1 MQLTIFFQCCI
12 GEEYFEKAGA
22 KQPFR
27 NIATG
32 AQRARALRNRMKGF
46 YMTERNVVRQY
57 LQRAGSGATRAG
69 LAATL
74 VLSMSPALAIAQEA
88 GSKNAQEAAAITA
101 TNTDATASEA
111 SKDAQTSSPVEQ
123 YTMGNAQV
131 QSVAAQ
137 ANASSSYD
145 LAKIADGTY
154 VGTATVSSADP
165 AAASSEWDVDSYDIS
180 VSVAVSSHAIA
191 SVKVDQASYDQ
202 LTGDSWDYLDK
213 AENGNTRKHVTGMA
227 DKIVEAN
234 GTNVDTVS
242 TATVSSNAIKAAV
255 DNALQAAYDEQNPS
269 TPTAEEYTYGYAGLT
284 WAEYWAGENVQAAG
298 STASSSELDS
308 HNEADKGAFDVV
320 TRATFNHGLHRGSY
334 QCTDVIKTAEGK
346 DIYPSYY
353 PDSKSFVDVDG
364 NTFSIDGKAKT
375 VTAADGTVYTMT
387 GHEVTGLKYVP
398 VKIKTSDLE
407 AFKAN
412 HSFVANGETL
422 AGGFGEQNLQ
432 AYSGLVANVDEN
444 TNGLKTVMD
453 NNGTFSFSAAAA
465 GAESGIQGQELK
477 TATGIEP
484 AVKEANGSYGE
495 FLRVD
500 LNGNYGDLGANM
512 QSVTWTYYGDDATCT
527 NALAT
532 YGTKFAADNWMHKS
546 MGIQLGLTKSERCQ
560 LPEGTNG
567 TGYWKL
573 TVHALGYNDYTYTFQ
588 ATDDNIVGAKEP
600 VTEATKAQLQELYDK
615 AAALDKSKYTEDSWS
630 ASSIETERDE
640 TKDLLAKKN
649 LGESE
654 AAEQITHLQGALDA
668 LVSLYPQAGDYVLMN
683 IPYSDFYAAESN
695 NAGTDV
701 VTSATKQKTR
711 STLAAGSYHVN
722 TDGSDISGVT
732 FAVKVGEGDIDWSK
746 FTRVTDD
753 STVQITT
760 SIKGKESTTTYTGKD
775 ALFESD
781 SYSYYVLPAG
791 ETPAN
796 YKELTVDAQ
805 GKLSFGAVEG
815 KEATELSN
823 VTTHFMTSSKYGD
836 YEIDF
841 KNLREQMADANGNE
855 ATVYGAVVN
864 AADANGQLEGYGMR
878 AVENIWKGK
887 EIAWSCGLTNE
898 SHGSP
903 LSSQYYTSMMGKT
916 IKSVTFYT
924 STGTHT
930 VTMDQYVPVKDANAT
945 IKAEDASLDDANAT
959 VAADATLPEGFDAK
973 YQIDGQDAEPLAS
986 NARSAA
992 SVTFDASALKPGSH
1006 TLTAIDKSGKF
1017 ADISTSF
1024 TATTSKLVASFDA
1037 ASLKLAAAN
1046 GATDEDLVNYI
1057 KNISK
1062 VTVNGT
1068 EYSAQ
1073 GRGAVKIINAD
1084 GSLNLAAAKQDK
1096 SLVFDA
1102 NGDYQIEVT
1111 ATGYTTNL
1119 GFTYTKAADK
1129 TALNAAIEAAAK
1141 LSNDQGTYTAASWT
1155 VFQDALSTAK
1165 GVNESP
1171 AASDDEVA
1179 NALSTLQNAQAA
1191 LVAASTPDQLADL
1204 RAEIEAGANLN
1215 KADYTAESWAAYQK
1229 ALEAAN
1235 AIFGSDE
1242 VSATDVEKATQ
1253 ALKDAR
1259 EALAKPIANSESSQ
1273 TGTRNESNQAAPSKQ
1288 GDSSDTFARTNDS
1301 MPALAVAAGFM
1312 AFVAAATGA
1321 IAAVRRR
1328 LFDK

>member
-1 MQLTIFFQCCI
+1 MHNDNAVLRKLNTVGSNACR
-12 GEEYFEKAGA
+12 GA
-22 KQPFR
+22 L
-27 NIATG
+27 IA
-32 AQRARALRNRMKGF
+32 A
-46 YMTERNVVRQY
+46 MTVSMMPTS
-57 LQRAGSGATRAG
+57 AFAA
-69 LAATL
+69 AAT
-74 VLSMSPALAIAQEA
+74 AET
-88 GSKNAQEAAAITA
+88 GSEA
-101 TNTDATASEA
+101 TNNAPISATKEETKSLNSEY
-111 SKDAQTSSPVEQ
+111 SL
-123 YTMGNAQV
+123 
-131 QSVAAQ
+131 SVISDGT
-137 ANASSSYD
+137 ASSSTGYD
-145 LAKIADGTY
+145 LTKIADGTY
-154 VGTATVSSADP
+154 KGTATADSNDP
-165 AAASSEWDVDSYDIS
+165 LNKAGDEWNAADGKYDIDVTVTVKS
-180 VSVAVSSHAIA
+180 GKITKVEIA
-191 SVKVDQASYDQ
+191 DYSK
-202 LTGDSWDYLDK
+202 LGDDDWDRMDK
-213 AENGNTRKHVTGMA
+213 AVNGFSKKGTSYTGVVEQIETAGNTTA
-227 DKIVEAN
+227 IDA
-234 GTNVDTVS
+234 VS
-242 TATVSSNAIKAAV
+242 TATISSNAIKAAV

-269 TPTAEEYTYGYAGLT
+269 APETEEYTYGYAGLT
-284 WAEYWAGENVQAAG
+284 WAEYWAGANVQAAG
-298 STASSSELDS
+298 SAASSSELDS

-353 PDSKSFVDVDG
+353 PDSKSFVDTDG
-364 NTFSIDGKAKT
+364 NTFSIDSKAKT

-407 AFKAN
+407 AFKAS
-412 HSFVANGETL
+412 HSFVANGDTL
-422 AGGFGEQNLQ
+422 AGGFGEQNLK

-444 TNGLKTVMD
+444 TNGLKTVTN
-453 NNGTFSFSAAAA
+453 NNGTFSFSAAAT
-465 GAESGIQGQELK
+465 GTESGIQGQELK

-484 AVKEANGSYGE
+484 TVKDASGSYGE

-500 LNGNYGDLGANM
+500 LNGDYGDLGANM

-560 LPEGTNG
+560 LPEGTDG

-615 AAALDKSKYTEDSWS
+615 AASLNRSKYTEDSWN

-695 NAGTDV
+695 NEGTDV

-753 STVQITT
+753 SSVEITT

-796 YKELTVDAQ
+796 YKALTVDDQ

-815 KEATELSN
+815 AEAKELAGATAD
-823 VTTHFMTSSKYGD
+823 FKTSSKYGD

-841 KNLREQMADANGNE
+841 GNLREQMADANGNE

-864 AADANGQLEGYGMR
+864 AADAYGQLEGYGMR

-924 STGTHT
+924 STGTYT
-930 VTMDQYVPVKDANAT
+930 VAMDQYVPVKDANAT

-959 VAADATLPEGFDAK
+959 VAADVTLPEGFDAK
-973 YQIDGQDAEPLAS
+973 YQIDGKNVEPLAS

-1017 ADISTSF
+1017 ANISTSF

-1037 ASLKLAAAN
+1037 ASLKLIAAN
-1046 GATDEDLVNYI
+1046 GATDEDLANYI
-1057 KNISK
+1057 KNITK

-1068 EYSAQ
+1068 EYAAT
-1073 GRGAVKIINAD
+1073 GRGVVQIFNAD
-1084 GSLNLAAAKQDK
+1084 GSLNLAAVNQDK
-1096 SLVFDA
+1096 SLVFNA
-1102 NGDYQIEVT
+1102 NGDYQIEVE

-1119 GFTYTKAADK
+1119 RFTYTKSADK

-1141 LSNDQGTYTAASWT
+1141 LSNDQGTYTAASWAA
-1155 VFQDALSTAK
+1155 FQDALSAAQ

-1191 LVAASTPDQLADL
+1191 LAKAATTDQKTDLKVEIGRADALA
-1204 RAEIEAGANLN
+1204 ES
-1215 KADYTAESWAAYQK
+1215 DYTADSWKAYQS
-1229 ALEAAN
+1229 ALAA
-1235 AIFGSDE
+1235 AQSVLSKDDA
-1242 VSATDVEKATQ
+1242 SAADVETATT
-1253 ALKDAR
+1253 ALKTAR
-1259 EALAKPIANSESSQ
+1259 EALAKPSQSPKDNSTSTTTTTTTSS
-1273 TGTRNESNQAAPSKQ
+1273 SSKQ
-1288 GDSSDTFARTNDS
+1288 DATKGDLPTTGDNQLVAGGI
-1301 MPALAVAAGFM
+1301 VAALG
-1312 AFVAAATGA
+1312 AAI
-1321 IAAVRRR
+1321 IAAGATLRRR
-1328 LFDK
+1328 FNH

>member
-1 MQLTIFFQCCI
+1 MHNDNAVLRKLNAVGSNACR
-12 GEEYFEKAGA
+12 GA
-22 KQPFR
+22 L
-27 NIATG
+27 IA
-32 AQRARALRNRMKGF
+32 A
-46 YMTERNVVRQY
+46 MTVSMMPTS
-57 LQRAGSGATRAG
+57 AFAA
-69 LAATL
+69 AAT
-74 VLSMSPALAIAQEA
+74 AET
-88 GSKNAQEAAAITA
+88 GSEA
-101 TNTDATASEA
+101 TNNAPISATKEETKSLNSEY
-111 SKDAQTSSPVEQ
+111 SL
-123 YTMGNAQV
+123 
-131 QSVAAQ
+131 SVISDGT
-137 ANASSSYD
+137 ASSSTGYD
-145 LAKIADGTY
+145 LTKIADGTY
-154 VGTATVSSADP
+154 KGTATADSNDP
-165 AAASSEWDVDSYDIS
+165 LNKAGDEWNAADGKYDIDVTVTVKS
-180 VSVAVSSHAIA
+180 GKITKVEIA
-191 SVKVDQASYDQ
+191 DYSK
-202 LTGDSWDYLDK
+202 LGDDDWDRMDK
-213 AENGNTRKHVTGMA
+213 AVNGFSKKGTSYTGVVEQIETAGNTTA
-227 DKIVEAN
+227 IDA
-234 GTNVDTVS
+234 VS
-242 TATVSSNAIKAAV
+242 TATISSNAIKAAV

-269 TPTAEEYTYGYAGLT
+269 APETEEYTYGYAGLT
-284 WAEYWAGENVQAAG
+284 WAEYWAGANVQAAG
-298 STASSSELDS
+298 SAASSSELDS

-353 PDSKSFVDVDG
+353 PDSKSFVDTDG
-364 NTFSIDGKAKT
+364 NTFSIDSKAKT

-407 AFKAN
+407 AFKAS
-412 HSFVANGETL
+412 HSFVANGDTL
-422 AGGFGEQNLQ
+422 AGGFGEQNLK

-444 TNGLKTVMD
+444 TNGLKTVTN
-453 NNGTFSFSAAAA
+453 NNGAFSFSAAAT
-465 GAESGIQGQELK
+465 GTESGIQGQELK

-484 AVKEANGSYGE
+484 TVKDASGSYGE

-500 LNGNYGDLGANM
+500 LNGDYGDLGANM

-560 LPEGTNG
+560 LPEGTDG

-615 AAALDKSKYTEDSWS
+615 AASLNRSKYTEDSWN

-695 NAGTDV
+695 NEGTDV

-753 STVQITT
+753 SSVEITT

-781 SYSYYVLPAG
+781 SYSYHVLPAG

-796 YKELTVDAQ
+796 YKALTVDDQ

-815 KEATELSN
+815 AEAKELAGATAD
-823 VTTHFMTSSKYGD
+823 FKTSSKYGD

-841 KNLREQMADANGNE
+841 GNLREQMADANGNE

-924 STGTHT
+924 STGTYT
-930 VTMDQYVPVKDANAT
+930 VAMDQYVPVKDANAT

-959 VAADATLPEGFDAK
+959 VAADVTLPEGFDAK
-973 YQIDGQDAEPLAS
+973 YQIDGKNVEPLAS

-1037 ASLKLAAAN
+1037 ASLKLIAAN
-1046 GATDEDLVNYI
+1046 GATDEDLANYI
-1057 KNISK
+1057 KNITK

-1068 EYSAQ
+1068 EYAAT
-1073 GRGAVKIINAD
+1073 GRGVVQIFNAD
-1084 GSLNLAAAKQDK
+1084 GSLNLAAVNQDK
-1096 SLVFDA
+1096 SLVFNA
-1102 NGDYQIEVT
+1102 NGDYQIEVE

-1119 GFTYTKAADK
+1119 GFTYTKSADK
-1129 TALNAAIEAAAK
+1129 TALDAAIEAAAK

-1191 LVAASTPDQLADL
+1191 LAKAATTDQKTDLKVEIGRADALA
-1204 RAEIEAGANLN
+1204 ES
-1215 KADYTAESWAAYQK
+1215 DYTADSWKAYQS
-1229 ALEAAN
+1229 ALAA
-1235 AIFGSDE
+1235 AQSVLSKDDA
-1242 VSATDVEKATQ
+1242 SAADVETATT
-1253 ALKDAR
+1253 ALKTAR
-1259 EALAKPIANSESSQ
+1259 EALAKPSQSPKDNSTSTTTTTTTSS
-1273 TGTRNESNQAAPSKQ
+1273 SSKQ
-1288 GDSSDTFARTNDS
+1288 DATKGDLPTTGDNQLVAGGI
-1301 MPALAVAAGFM
+1301 VAALG
-1312 AFVAAATGA
+1312 AAI
-1321 IAAVRRR
+1321 IAAGATLRRR
-1328 LFDK
+1328 FNH

>member
-1 MQLTIFFQCCI
+1 MHNDNAVLRKLNAVGSNACR
-12 GEEYFEKAGA
+12 GA
-22 KQPFR
+22 L
-27 NIATG
+27 IA
-32 AQRARALRNRMKGF
+32 A
-46 YMTERNVVRQY
+46 MTVSMMPTS
-57 LQRAGSGATRAG
+57 AFAA
-69 LAATL
+69 AATT
-74 VLSMSPALAIAQEA
+74 ET
-88 GSKNAQEAAAITA
+88 GSEA
-101 TNTDATASEA
+101 TNNAPISATKEETKSLNSEYSLSVISDGTASN
-111 SKDAQTSSPVEQ
+111 ST
-123 YTMGNAQV
+123 G
-131 QSVAAQ
+131 
-137 ANASSSYD
+137 YD
-145 LAKIADGTY
+145 LTKIADGTY
-154 VGTATVSSADP
+154 KGTATADSNDP
-165 AAASSEWDVDSYDIS
+165 LNKAGDEWNAADGKYDIDVNVTVKS
-180 VSVAVSSHAIA
+180 GKITKVEVADYS
-191 SVKVDQASYDQ
+191 K
-202 LTGDSWDYLDK
+202 LGDDDWDRMDK
-213 AENGNTRKHVTGMA
+213 AVNGFSKKGTSYTGVVEQIETAGNTTA
-227 DKIVEAN
+227 IDA
-234 GTNVDTVS
+234 VS
-242 TATVSSNAIKAAV
+242 TATISSNAIKAAV

-269 TPTAEEYTYGYAGLT
+269 APATEEYTYGYAGLT

-298 STASSSELDS
+298 SAASSSELDS

-353 PDSKSFVDVDG
+353 PDSKSFVDTDG
-364 NTFSIDGKAKT
+364 NTFSIDSKAKT

-398 VKIKTSDLE
+398 VKIKTSDLD
-407 AFKAN
+407 AFKAS
-412 HSFVANGETL
+412 HSFVANGGTL
-422 AGGFGEQNLQ
+422 AGGFGEQNLK

-444 TNGLKTVMD
+444 TNGLKTVTN
-453 NNGTFSFSAAAA
+453 NNGTFSFSAAAT
-465 GAESGIQGQELK
+465 GTESGIQGQELK

-484 AVKEANGSYGE
+484 TVKDASGSYGE

-615 AAALDKSKYTEDSWS
+615 AASLDKSKYTEDSWS
-630 ASSIETERDE
+630 ASSIETETAE

-654 AAEQITHLQGALDA
+654 AAEQITHLQAALDA
-668 LVSLYPQAGDYVLMN
+668 LVNLYPQAGDYVLMN
-683 IPYSDFYAAESN
+683 IPYSDFYAAESKN
-695 NAGTDV
+695 EGTDV

-722 TDGSDISGVT
+722 SDGSDISGVT

-753 STVQITT
+753 SSVQITT

-791 ETPAN
+791 ETPTN
-796 YKELTVDAQ
+796 YKELTLDAQ

-823 VTTHFMTSSKYGD
+823 VTANFTTSSKYGD

-841 KNLREQMADANGNE
+841 ENLREQMADADGNE

-864 AADANGQLEGYGMR
+864 AANANGQLEGYGMR

-916 IKSVTFYT
+916 IQSVTFYT
-924 STGTHT
+924 STGTYT

-959 VAADATLPEGFDAK
+959 VAADVTLPEGFDAK

-992 SVTFDASALKPGSH
+992 SVTFDATALKPGSH

-1037 ASLKLAAAN
+1037 ASLKLIAAN
-1046 GATDEDLVNYI
+1046 GATDEDLANYI
-1057 KNISK
+1057 KNITK

-1068 EYSAQ
+1068 EYNAQ

-1111 ATGYTTNL
+1111 ATGYTTDL

-1129 TALNAAIEAAAK
+1129 SDNGGSGTTTPDKNPGTDGSGSTSSDKKNDMNGSGTTTATTTTTTSASKKDAKTGELPTTGDNQLVAGGIVAVLGAAI
-1141 LSNDQGTYTAASWT
+1141 
-1155 VFQDALSTAK
+1155 
-1165 GVNESP
+1165 
-1171 AASDDEVA
+1171 
-1179 NALSTLQNAQAA
+1179 
-1191 LVAASTPDQLADL
+1191 
-1204 RAEIEAGANLN
+1204 
-1215 KADYTAESWAAYQK
+1215 
-1229 ALEAAN
+1229 
-1235 AIFGSDE
+1235 
-1242 VSATDVEKATQ
+1242 
-1253 ALKDAR
+1253 
-1259 EALAKPIANSESSQ
+1259 
-1273 TGTRNESNQAAPSKQ
+1273 
-1288 GDSSDTFARTNDS
+1288 
-1301 MPALAVAAGFM
+1301 VAAG
-1312 AFVAAATGA
+1312 ATL
-1321 IAAVRRR
+1321 RRR
-1328 LFDK
+1328 FQR

>member
-1 MQLTIFFQCCI
+1 MHNDNAVLRKLNAVGSNACR
-12 GEEYFEKAGA
+12 GA
-22 KQPFR
+22 L
-27 NIATG
+27 IA
-32 AQRARALRNRMKGF
+32 A
-46 YMTERNVVRQY
+46 MTVSMMPTS
-57 LQRAGSGATRAG
+57 AFAA
-69 LAATL
+69 AAT
-74 VLSMSPALAIAQEA
+74 AET
-88 GSKNAQEAAAITA
+88 GSEA
-101 TNTDATASEA
+101 TNNAPISATKEETKSLNSEY
-111 SKDAQTSSPVEQ
+111 SL
-123 YTMGNAQV
+123 
-131 QSVAAQ
+131 SVISDGT
-137 ANASSSYD
+137 ASSSTGYD
-145 LAKIADGTY
+145 LTKIADGTY
-154 VGTATVSSADP
+154 KGTATADSNDP
-165 AAASSEWDVDSYDIS
+165 LNKAGDEWNAADGKYDIDVTVTVKS
-180 VSVAVSSHAIA
+180 GKITKVEIA
-191 SVKVDQASYDQ
+191 DYSK
-202 LTGDSWDYLDK
+202 LGDDDWGRMDK
-213 AENGNTRKHVTGMA
+213 AVNGFSKKGTSYTGVVEQIETAGNTTA
-227 DKIVEAN
+227 IDA
-234 GTNVDTVS
+234 VS
-242 TATVSSNAIKAAV
+242 TATISSNAIKAAV

-269 TPTAEEYTYGYAGLT
+269 APETEEYTYGYAGLT
-284 WAEYWAGENVQAAG
+284 WAEYWAGANVQAAG
-298 STASSSELDS
+298 SAASSSELDS
-308 HNEADKGAFDVV
+308 HNETDKGAFDVV

-353 PDSKSFVDVDG
+353 PDSKSFVDTDG
-364 NTFSIDGKAKT
+364 NTFSIDSKAKT

-412 HSFVANGETL
+412 HSFVANGDTL
-422 AGGFGEQNLQ
+422 AGGFGEQNLK

-444 TNGLKTVMD
+444 TNGLKTVTN
-453 NNGTFSFSAAAA
+453 NNGTFSFSAAAT
-465 GAESGIQGQELK
+465 GTESGIQGQELK

-484 AVKEANGSYGE
+484 TVKDASGSYGE

-500 LNGNYGDLGANM
+500 LNGDYGDLGANM

-560 LPEGTNG
+560 LPEGTDG

-615 AAALDKSKYTEDSWS
+615 AASLNRSKYTEDSWN

-695 NAGTDV
+695 NEGTDV

-753 STVQITT
+753 SSVEITT

-796 YKELTVDAQ
+796 YKALTVDDQ

-815 KEATELSN
+815 TEAKELAGATAD
-823 VTTHFMTSSKYGD
+823 FKTSSKYGD

-841 KNLREQMADANGNE
+841 GNLREQMADANGNE

-924 STGTHT
+924 STGTYT
-930 VTMDQYVPVKDANAT
+930 VAMDQYVPVKDANAT

-959 VAADATLPEGFDAK
+959 VAADVTLPEGFDAK
-973 YQIDGQDAEPLAS
+973 YQIDGKNVEPLAS

-1037 ASLKLAAAN
+1037 ASLKLIAAN
-1046 GATDEDLVNYI
+1046 GATDEDLANYI
-1057 KNISK
+1057 KNITK

-1068 EYSAQ
+1068 EYAAT
-1073 GRGAVKIINAD
+1073 GRGVVQIFNAD
-1084 GSLNLAAAKQDK
+1084 GSLNLAAVNQDK
-1096 SLVFDA
+1096 SLVFNA
-1102 NGDYQIEVT
+1102 NGDYQIEVE

-1119 GFTYTKAADK
+1119 GFTYTKSADK
-1129 TALNAAIEAAAK
+1129 TALDAAIEAAAK

-1191 LVAASTPDQLADL
+1191 LAKAATTDQKTDLKVEIGRADALA
-1204 RAEIEAGANLN
+1204 ES
-1215 KADYTAESWAAYQK
+1215 DYTADSWKAYQS
-1229 ALEAAN
+1229 ALAA
-1235 AIFGSDE
+1235 AQSVLSKDDA
-1242 VSATDVEKATQ
+1242 SAADVETATT
-1253 ALKDAR
+1253 ALKTAR
-1259 EALAKPIANSESSQ
+1259 EALAKPSQSPKDNSTSTTTTTTTSS
-1273 TGTRNESNQAAPSKQ
+1273 SSKQ
-1288 GDSSDTFARTNDS
+1288 DATKGDLPTTGDNQLVAGGI
-1301 MPALAVAAGFM
+1301 VAALG
-1312 AFVAAATGA
+1312 AAI
-1321 IAAVRRR
+1321 IAAGATLRRR
-1328 LFDK
+1328 FNH